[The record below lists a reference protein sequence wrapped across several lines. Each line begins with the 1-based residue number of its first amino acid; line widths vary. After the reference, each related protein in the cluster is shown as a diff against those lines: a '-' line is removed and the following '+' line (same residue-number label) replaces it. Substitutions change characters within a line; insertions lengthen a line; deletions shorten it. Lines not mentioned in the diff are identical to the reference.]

1 MLLLFRNFF
10 QFFRK
15 EHPALVLLI
24 ETLHEFGVFSNEF
37 HVGCIFR
44 FHQEFINLL
53 LSRFQ
58 FFNLRLTFLH
68 GFLSLADLLLDVA
81 EARLSAVE
89 PDATEEPEVLAE
101 GEPAEAMLW
110 LARA

>member
-24 ETLHEFGVFSNEF
+24 ETLHEFSVFGHEF

-44 FHQEFINLL
+44 FHQELINLL

-58 FFNLRLTFLH
+58 FFYLRLTFLH
-68 GFLSLADLLLDVA
+68 GFLSLTDLLLLFLMFSVA
-81 EARLSAVE
+81 LLAGCGRGKAVGCR
-89 PDATEEPEVLAE
+89 T
-101 GEPAEAMLW
+101 
-110 LARA
+110 

>member
-44 FHQEFINLL
+44 FHQEFIDLFF
-53 LSRFQ
+53 SRFQ
-58 FFNLRLTFLH
+58 LLYLRLTFLH
-68 GFLSLADLLLDVA
+68 GFLSLANLLLLFLMLSVA
-81 EARLSAVE
+81 L
-89 PDATEEPEVLAE
+89 LA
-101 GEPAEAMLW
+101 GCG
-110 LARA
+110 RGKTVGCRT

>member
-1 MLLLFRNFF
+1 MAELRSASSVRSFSFSFSSVFFILVLLLFRNFF
-10 QFFRK
+10 QFFRN

-24 ETLHEFGVFSNEF
+24 ETLHEFGVFGHEF

-58 FFNLRLTFLH
+58 LLYLRLTFLH
-68 GFLSLADLLLDVA
+68 GFLSLTDLLLLFLMFSVA
-81 EARLSAVE
+81 L
-89 PDATEEPEVLAE
+89 LA
-101 GEPAEAMLW
+101 G
-110 LARA
+110 